1 VRHGLNR
8 NLGFSAE
15 DRVENIRRVAEVAKL
30 MADAGFIV
38 ITSLISPYRVDR
50 SRARDVI
57 LSDDIEFIEVHVSAP
72 LQICEKRDPKSLYK
86 RARSGE
92 IKDFTGID
100 APYEEP
106 ENPEITIH
114 TERESVKESVGRLL
128 EFLLPR
134 LQLELAEYE
143 I

>member
-100 APYEEP
+100 APYEQP

-114 TERESVKESVGRLL
+114 TDRESVKESVGRLL